1 MCCCSFDV
9 LIISFLIPAL
19 HSDQAQLCRAVLEM
33 KDLISS
39 HLQINMES
47 REGGRGGTGSRGLC
61 PFLSSLSADVQSQV
75 HFLPP
80 KYGLGMNK
88 QVNKPILSQQPSCHL
103 LTITTWH
110 PPRSL
115 HLPFP
120 PEDPKPSADSGQ
132 CLALTCTCVCAEQLF
147 VL

>member
-1 MCCCSFDV
+1 M
-9 LIISFLIPAL
+9 LIISFHIPTL

-33 KDLISS
+33 KDLISI
-39 HLQINMES
+39 HLQINTES
-47 REGGRGGTGSRGLC
+47 REGGRRGTGRHGLC
-61 PFLSSLSADVQSQV
+61 PFISSLSADVQSQV
-75 HFLPP
+75 HFLSP
-80 KYGLGMNK
+80 KYGLEMNK

-115 HLPFP
+115 DLPFP

-132 CLALTCTCVCAEQLF
+132 CLVLTCTCVCAEQVRADF